1 MDMKRRKQHLIP
13 FEKSKRIIHLDQRGK
28 IKKYS
33 VCTVLFSTLGILCLL
48 YCISIALFMGYGTKF
63 FLIWG
68 GMAVVFGGVSALFA
82 HPKWI
87 ARIPRWTR
95 YTVVICSAVGLLL
108 FAVVE
113 GMILGQFNAKA
124 SPNAEYM
131 IVLGAQ
137 WKTSGPSYVLQKRL
151 DRAVEYLQENPNT
164 IVIVSGGQGTNEP
177 ITEADG
183 MKSYLEEKG
192 ISTERILTEDKSTN
206 TYENLVF
213 SAEYLDK
220 EIDTV
225 VLVTNNFHVFRAC
238 SIAKMQGYTQ
248 VEGLAA
254 GSYPAMI
261 PNNLLR
267 EFFGVVKDWAVGNL

>member
-1 MDMKRRKQHLIP
+1 MKRRKQHLIP
-13 FEKSKRIIHLDQRGK
+13 FEERKRVIYLEQRGK
-28 IKKYS
+28 VKKYNGWTR
-33 VCTVLFSTLGILCLL
+33 VFAILGILCLL
-48 YCISIALFMGYGTKF
+48 YCFSIALFMGYGTSF

-68 GMAVVFGGVSALFA
+68 AMAIVCGGLSLLFA
-82 HPKWI
+82 HPKWLGS
-87 ARIPRWTR
+87 IPRWIR
-95 YTVVICSAVGLLL
+95 WSAVVCCTIALVL
-108 FAVVE
+108 FVAVE

-124 SPNAEYM
+124 SSDADYM

-151 DRAVEYLQENPNT
+151 DKAVEYLQDNPNT
-164 IVIVSGGQGTNEP
+164 IAIVSGGQGSNEP
-177 ITEADG
+177 VAEAIG

-192 ISTERILTEDKSTN
+192 IAPERILAEAKSTN

-213 SAEYLDK
+213 SAQLLDQ
-220 EIDTV
+220 ENNSV
-225 VLVTNNFHVFRAC
+225 VLVSNNFHVFRAR
-238 SIAKMQGYTQ
+238 SIAKKQGYAK

-267 EFFGVVKDWAVGNL
+267 EFFCVLKDFAVGNL